1 MRRARYLIGIGLAAV
16 LLTAC
21 ATTGPAGS
29 ASVIGSG
36 NVISEA
42 RAVRDFTEVQLAG
55 VGTLLIAPGDAES
68 LIIEAE
74 DNLLPKIKTDVRGG
88 RLIIGPEQDWLGG
101 FRPTKPIT
109 YRVTVRKLNALD
121 LSGAGAVEA
130 ANITTDRL
138 TLGISGA
145 GSAKLEG
152 LTADVFSATLS
163 GSGSLTG
170 SGRVRQESVS
180 ISGAGSYQGEAL
192 QATTATVTV
201 SGIGGAT
208 VRVSDKLNVLIS
220 GAGSVSYIGD
230 PAVSQ
235 RISGLGSVGRARAE

>member
-1 MRRARYLIGIGLAAV
+1 MRRARYLVGIGLAAA
-16 LLTAC
+16 LLSAC
-21 ATTGPAGS
+21 SLTGS
-29 ASVIGSG
+29 AGRADVIGSG
-36 NVISEA
+36 TIVSET
-42 RAVRDFTEVQLAG
+42 RPVRDFNEVQLAG
-55 VGTLLIAPGDAES
+55 TGTLLIAPGDAES
-68 LIIEAE
+68 LTIEAE
-74 DNLLPKIKTDVRGG
+74 DNLLPMIKTDVRGG

-130 ANITTDRL
+130 TNITTDRL
-138 TLGISGA
+138 SLGISGA

-152 LTADVFSATLS
+152 LTADDLSATLS

-170 SGRVRQESVS
+170 SGRVRRESVS
-180 ISGAGSYQGEAL
+180 ISGAGAYQGEAL
-192 QATTATVTV
+192 QATTASVTV

-230 PAVSQ
+230 PVVSQ
-235 RISGLGSVGRARAE
+235 RISGLGSVGRARKE